1 MKIVLIRKISRC
13 GGKYVM
19 VMPRDLVE
27 RGILRPDK
35 LYVVKLEEVEEGG

>member
-27 RGILRPDK
+27 RGVLKPDR
-35 LYVVKLEEVEEGG
+35 LYIVKLEEVVENA